1 MDYICPVMSFG
12 GRNIG
17 SAWLSVRQPL
27 RNDLLTTLIQR
38 YERYLLVQ
46 HLLKPPMALTVSG
59 GFFLAV
65 TISAGRIEMVRG
77 LVAPA
82 PFGHASRLLN
92 LSPDIIEEVVTL
104 TVI

>member
-1 MDYICPVMSFG
+1 M
-12 GRNIG
+12 
-17 SAWLSVRQPL
+17 RQPQL
-27 RNDLLTTLIQR
+27 AGTPRNDLLTTLIQR

-46 HLLKPPMALTVSG
+46 HLSKPPLALTVSG

-77 LVAPA
+77 L
-82 PFGHASRLLN
+82 LLN

>member
-38 YERYLLVQ
+38 YERCPSGAASIKAAVGPDS
-46 HLLKPPMALTVSG
+46 HG
-59 GFFLAV
+59 GFFW
-65 TISAGRIEMVRG
+65 
-77 LVAPA
+77 P
-82 PFGHASRLLN
+82 
-92 LSPDIIEEVVTL
+92 
-104 TVI
+104 